1 MIWCQPMFFIP
12 DSKKFLHW
20 ITDISKS
27 QDIHIIVNEIIMCIR
42 SHHYLL
48 KDHSVLIPTLSKMIG
63 TFQQVRSGVVFS
75 GDHFRGISADKH
87 RTCQHQQVTM
97 FLVLCQD
104 IVLGIAQGKLLHADN
119 NANFILARWWGANA
133 ASLVPVYL
141 RCDNYT
147 LLQFSLYTPMC
158 PVPMH
163 AKVTKNITGG
173 ILERLHVVCA
183 WPVGFYVID
192 FSYLKTFSIF
202 YSF

>member
-1 MIWCQPMFFIP
+1 MGDNLPFHEPFSTLRDSAELICYTQLLFFCNVYHSVIKYTVNPCCTLISGNIGYIEILLIWCQPMFFIP

-27 QDIHIIVNEIIMCIR
+27 RDIHIIVNEIIMCIR

-119 NANFILARWWGANA
+119 NANFMLAR
-133 ASLVPVYL
+133 
-141 RCDNYT
+141 
-147 LLQFSLYTPMC
+147 
-158 PVPMH
+158 
-163 AKVTKNITGG
+163 
-173 ILERLHVVCA
+173 
-183 WPVGFYVID
+183 
-192 FSYLKTFSIF
+192 
-202 YSF
+202 